1 MALDLGGLDKLQPA
15 IDKIAR
21 LPSKYR
27 LAIVIAL
34 PLLLM
39 GGYYQ
44 LMYTGAAETVKQL
57 EGQQQ
62 SKQRK
67 LNEVRSVAA
76 NLDQFEEEIDG
87 LQAELTIALRQ
98 LPDSKELP
106 GLLTDVTTLG
116 KKSGLEFKAFRP
128 GSEINRGFYAEVPI
142 EIEFTG
148 NYHEVGMFF
157 DRVSKLDRIVNI
169 GDIRMGVAKE
179 GLNGTILK
187 VRGQALT
194 FRFVEGGGA

>member
-1 MALDLGGLDKLQPA
+1 MELGGMDKLQPT
-15 IDKIAR
+15 IDKVGR
-21 LPSKYR
+21 LPGKYR
-27 LAIVIAL
+27 MAVIFVL
-34 PLLLM
+34 PLLVL

-44 LMYTGAAETVKQL
+44 LGYTGASEKLKQL
-57 EGQQQ
+57 EAQQQ

-76 NLDQFEEEIDG
+76 NLDQFEEEIAALEG
-87 LQAELTIALRQ
+87 ELKVALRQ

-128 GSEINRGFYAEVPI
+128 RPEVNKGFYAEVPI

-148 NYHEVGMFF
+148 NYHEVGVFF

-179 GLNGTILK
+179 GLNGTLLK
-187 VRGQALT
+187 VKGQAVT